1 MDQPSRPV
9 ALTIEVSFETTRLSS
24 QCLIE
29 AYDRLVSI
37 QCRRLRPARDPEF
50 GDGQASIVR
59 ENEHV

>member
-37 QCRRLRPARDPEF
+37 QRRRLRPTRDPEL